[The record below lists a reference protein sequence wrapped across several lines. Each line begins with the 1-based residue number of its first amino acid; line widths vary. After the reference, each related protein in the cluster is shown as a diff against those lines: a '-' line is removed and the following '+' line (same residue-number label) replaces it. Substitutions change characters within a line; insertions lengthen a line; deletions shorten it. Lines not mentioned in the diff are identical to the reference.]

1 MFNEGPSGV
10 EGNIAR
16 GTSLVGLVL
25 DIGFGGLRD
34 GGVMDGHKHLGL
46 RLLLL
51 LLLLLDSF
59 VEFWFFR
66 QRGWSW
72 QRRTGFGNGSDGNL
86 KRRRF
91 ETIFI
96 FKQRLVFLLGDLMSI
111 LQMFFE
117 VFDIDVT
124 NSAFI
129 GLRSWQIF
137 GNFASPH
144 ATNSVQIHGPINAVY
159 VFQMRVNRISVV
171 LDHSAAD
178 FALKRS

>member
-1 MFNEGPSGV
+1 MNSSAMFNEGPSGI

-16 GTSLVGLVL
+16 RTSFVGLVL
-25 DIGFGGLRD
+25 DIGLGGLRD
-34 GGVMDGHKHLGL
+34 GRVMDRHKHLGL

-51 LLLLLDSF
+51 DSL

-66 QRGWSW
+66 QGGWSW

-96 FKQRLVFLLGDLMSI
+96 FKQRLVLLLGDLVSI

-137 GNFASPH
+137 GNFASSH
-144 ATNSVQIHGPINAVY
+144 ATDAVQIHGPIDAVY
-159 VFQMRVNRISVV
+159 VFQMSVNRVSVV

-178 FALKRS
+178 FALERS

>member
-1 MFNEGPSGV
+1 MFNEGPSGI

-34 GGVMDGHKHLGL
+34 GGVVDGHKHLGL
-46 RLLLL
+46 RLLL

-66 QRGWSW
+66 QRRWSW

-129 GLRSWQIF
+129 GLRSWQIL

-144 ATNSVQIHGPINAVY
+144 STDAVQIHGPINAVY
-159 VFQMRVNRISVV
+159 VFQMSMNRVSVV

-178 FALKRS
+178 FALERS